1 MLPVKFSALGTASVW
16 NLDEYAEGVRQFQPK
31 VRASREPWD
40 KFQIP
45 TNPERV
51 RGLANPFRGSMNIGY
66 SDPRVV
72 AALQLWAEISERLRR
87 IHSIQTEALPG
98 FVLVNDVIGGAVG
111 NSGDC

>member
-1 MLPVKFSALGTASVW
+1 
-16 NLDEYAEGVRQFQPK
+16 
-31 VRASREPWD
+31 
-40 KFQIP
+40 
-45 TNPERV
+45 
-51 RGLANPFRGSMNIGY
+51 MNIGC